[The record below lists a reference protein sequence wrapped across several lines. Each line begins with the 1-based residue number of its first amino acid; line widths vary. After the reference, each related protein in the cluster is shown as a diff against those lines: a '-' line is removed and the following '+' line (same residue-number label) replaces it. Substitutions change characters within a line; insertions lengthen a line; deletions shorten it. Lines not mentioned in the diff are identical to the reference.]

1 MKRLLAVGLLAVA
14 FNAFAGE
21 PPPAAGDKPAAE
33 KGTKSKKSKKE
44 KTEKT
49 GTEKETKDE
58 GMKK

>member
-21 PPPAAGDKPAAE
+21 PPPAGDKPAAE

-49 GTEKETKDE
+49 EKETKDE